1 MNTDKPVLFN
11 LCSSVAMML
20 LVFFSKLFSPRDVSL
35 CRVPVASRA
44 GRRRKLQNT
53 NLIGAA
59 LKEAAA
65 PPATRLRPAVADSKQ
80 ALAFVNYESARLLR

>member
-1 MNTDKPVLFN
+1 
-11 LCSSVAMML
+11 
-20 LVFFSKLFSPRDVSL
+20 
-35 CRVPVASRA
+35 VASRA

-53 NLIGAA
+53 NLIDAA